1 MGFFK
6 DLFKGATKL
15 AGLATGSPWLTA
27 ASTGLDWFASS
38 REAEKN
44 RAFQAGMSNT
54 SYQRA
59 VLDMKAAGLNPA
71 LAYSQ
76 GGASVPSGAMADLP
90 DIAGAPLKAQQS
102 AATAAQVS
110 NTIQNTALQNAQAAQ
125 ARASTAKTA
134 METNLLAKGVPVADF
149 QADITRGLTTSA
161 RDAGRRIEGNAQK
174 AADKLVNRYYQNKDS
189 LISAPSRIRSK
200 LKGKK

>member
-134 METNLLAKGVPVADF
+134 METNLLAKGVPVADL